1 MIVIPLALLFLFGAP
16 QKATTPA
23 DPTSQKNLEQAK
35 SKYEAYRQ
43 AAIHINDLAGKIH
56 SEADA
61 RAFIDAVA
69 EQLAKHRYQYWTAIG
84 IRHRV
89 ARAEYAA
96 VADASG
102 LIPEQRI
109 VDVWNEYIR
118 EINAP
123 AEALTT
129 VSEVHNLRDGLY
141 YSGHT
146 MWERQLNQSLWTMPN
161 VVALDTYGE
170 IANGCRAI
178 ETLKIIYNMHEWFQN
193 LLSARERVQKGV
205 LASDLA
211 AERQGQ
217 ATAPQGKISSYRL
230 VAGVDQSPVCLAAMR
245 YRQEHGDA
253 AYRSLLKRLFD
264 ELFPKE

>member
-1 MIVIPLALLFLFGAP
+1 MIVIPFALLILFGAP
-16 QKATTPA
+16 QQASAQTA
-23 DPTSQKNLEQAK
+23 PTSQQNLEQAK
-35 SKYEAYRQ
+35 AAYEVYRK
-43 AAIHINDLAGKIH
+43 AAIHINDLAGNIH

-69 EQLAKHRYQYWTAIG
+69 ERLAKHRYQYWTAIG
-84 IRHRV
+84 IRHRL

-118 EINAP
+118 DIDAP

-129 VSEVHNLRDGLY
+129 VAEVHNLRDGVNY
-141 YSGHT
+141 TGQK

-161 VVALDTYGE
+161 VAAIDADGR
-170 IANGCRAI
+170 IASGCRAL
-178 ETLKIIYNMHEWFQN
+178 EALKIIYNMHEWFQN

-211 AERQGQ
+211 AQRQGQ
-217 ATAPQGKISSYRL
+217 ATAPQGKIVGRL
-230 VAGVDQSPVCLAAMR
+230 QAIADQNPVRLAAMR
-245 YRQEHGDA
+245 YQQEHGEG

>member
-16 QKATTPA
+16 QQATTPA
-23 DPTSQKNLEQAK
+23 GPTSQQNLEQAK

-56 SEADA
+56 SEVDA

-109 VDVWNEYIR
+109 VDVWSEYTP
-118 EINAP
+118 EIDAP
-123 AEALTT
+123 VEALTT
-129 VSEVHNLRDGLY
+129 VAEVHNLRDGLNY
-141 YSGHT
+141 TGQT

-161 VVALDTYGE
+161 VAAIDADGR
-170 IANGCRAI
+170 IAGGCRAL
-178 ETLKIIYNMHEWFQN
+178 EALKIIYNMHELFQN

-211 AERQGQ
+211 AQRQGQ
-217 ATAPQGKISSYRL
+217 APAPQAKIVGRL
-230 VAGVDQSPVCLAAMR
+230 RAVADQNPVRLAAMR
-245 YRQEHGDA
+245 YQQERGEG
-253 AYRSLLKRLFD
+253 AYRNLLKRLFD